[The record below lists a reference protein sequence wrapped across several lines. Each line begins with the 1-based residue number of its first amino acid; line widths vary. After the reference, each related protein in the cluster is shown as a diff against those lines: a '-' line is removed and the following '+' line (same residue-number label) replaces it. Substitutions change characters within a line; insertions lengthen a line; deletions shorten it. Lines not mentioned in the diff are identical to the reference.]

1 MHPASTTTPEHQD
14 YAPQHEFLD
23 RCVRGTDR
31 ARSGEA
37 LRRYFGHDGNQP
49 YTGSWFERFAG
60 GGDRAND
67 ANVVTEADVLALNFL
82 SITDLAHV
90 AIDVTTGYP
99 DQIRDLL
106 EQIPVNVP
114 MHEALWTHYSPG
126 SPADQLWEIFKH
138 CGGKNR
144 WVTANKLLA
153 RKRPHLLP
161 VYDNQVKA
169 LLGAPTSFWA
179 CLWTWFDSD
188 STRAEALSN
197 LRANAGGI
205 DDISLLR
212 CLDVILWMR
221 ATSEPGTEATEAGP
235 SA

>member
-1 MHPASTTTPEHQD
+1 MHRATTTTPDRHD
-14 YAPQHEFLD
+14 YVPQHDLLD
-23 RCVRGTDR
+23 RCVLGADR
-31 ARSGEA
+31 ARSVGA
-37 LRRYFGHDGNQP
+37 LRRYFGQDGSRP

-90 AIDVTTGYP
+90 AVDVTTVYP
-99 DQIRDLL
+99 DRIRELL
-106 EQIPVNVP
+106 EQIPVNLP
-114 MHEALWTHYSPG
+114 MHEASWTYYAPG
-126 SPADQLWEIFKH
+126 SPASRLWEIFKQ

-169 LLGAPTSFWA
+169 VLGAPPSFWA
-179 CLWTWFDSD
+179 CLWTWFDSEPD
-188 STRAEALSN
+188 RAEAVSS
-197 LRANAGGI
+197 LRADAGSI

-212 CLDVILWMR
+212 CLDVVLWMQ
-221 ATSEPGTEATEAGP
+221 ATSEARANTT
-235 SA
+235 